1 MKYISFSPY
10 FSGLANVI
18 MSYEIAFAIA
28 YVTKRTLILPP
39 KTWLL
44 FISESQEKDG
54 FSDIWK
60 VFDKD
65 YVKSQIKC
73 IDYYDVPEF
82 QGKFDLIQGEKSF
95 TKNLSKH
102 VDSVKDIDFV
112 TEVKAEVY
120 CVNDVH
126 TVFTTEPYLNEDF
139 KDFCQGRNVLN
150 LSEIKEKFIH
160 FENNLFG
167 HYWYHVY
174 PGDENERNM
183 MKQKINN
190 CFRYV
195 PRLYNLASKVKDNI
209 GSYNA
214 VHVRRN
220 DFLDARKDELNPV
233 SNKENLLNMLK
244 VFFNPSI
251 PLYISTDEKDLS
263 FFDEVEKE
271 YEIYFYE
278 NFDFDLEKIDNDV
291 IEQVICSQAENFYG
305 TYLSTYTSRINV
317 MRGIERRQADDDVGI
332 NYYPY
337 DNRQDTR
344 TANPWKFNPD
354 KRWHWNSS
362 SHPQWKIERNGRY
375 VDA

>member
-18 MSYEIAFAIA
+18 MSYELAFAIA
-28 YVTKRTLILPP
+28 HITKRTLILPP

-54 FSDIWK
+54 FSDIWE
-60 VFDKD
+60 VFDKE

-95 TKNLSKH
+95 TKNIGNYI
-102 VDSVKDIDFV
+102 DSVKEIDFI
-112 TEVKAEVY
+112 TEAELEVY
-120 CVNDVH
+120 CVNEKH
-126 TVFTTEPYLNEDF
+126 TVFTSEPYLNEDF
-139 KDFCQGRNVLN
+139 KDFCQGRPVVN
-150 LSEIKEKFIH
+150 LSQIKEKFIH

-167 HYWYHVY
+167 HYWYHIY
-174 PGDENERNM
+174 PGDENKRNA

-195 PRLYNLASKVKDNI
+195 PRLYHLASDVKKKI
-209 GSYNA
+209 GAYNA

-220 DFLDARKDELNPV
+220 DFLDARKDDLDPV
-233 SNKENLLNMLK
+233 SNKKNLLMMLK
-244 VFFNPSI
+244 VFFEPST

-263 FFDEVEKE
+263 FFDEVANE
-271 YEIYFYE
+271 YHIFFY
-278 NFDFDLEKIDNDV
+278 NDFGYNLSELDHV
-291 IEQVICSQAENFYG
+291 VMEQIICSQSEKFYG

-332 NYYPY
+332 NYYPF

-344 TANPWKFNPD
+344 TANPWKLNSD
-354 KRWHWNSS
+354 KKWQWNSS